1 MKTWYFHGLYKTNG
15 LGTNEISNNI
25 FDLRH
30 RTKLAADLQKKNKIF
45 KYSLKYPNKESGK
58 IWKTRLQSRI

>member
-1 MKTWYFHGLYKTNG
+1 MKTWYFHGECKASG
-15 LGTNEISNNI
+15 LGTNEISNNT

-58 IWKTRLQSRI
+58 I